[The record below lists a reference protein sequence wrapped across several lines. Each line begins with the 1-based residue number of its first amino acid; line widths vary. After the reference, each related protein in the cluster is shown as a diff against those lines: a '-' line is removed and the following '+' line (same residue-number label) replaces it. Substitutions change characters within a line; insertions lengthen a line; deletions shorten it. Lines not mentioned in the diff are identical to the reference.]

1 MNQSLE
7 LVCAE
12 AVSAHPAGPEN
23 GGPRRNS
30 KSFSICRQ
38 TQEASLSSEA
48 RPASRVLKSRT
59 PVVGLCLVL
68 TSPLFANSGNLEDL
82 SSKYENLL
90 LFQSS
95 DYESSA
101 AAKPEFEDVLLP
113 LFRRAVRNAVT
124 STNCST

>member
-1 MNQSLE
+1 MPTN
-7 LVCAE
+7 
-12 AVSAHPAGPEN
+12 PDAGLPS
-23 GGPRRNS
+23 G
-30 KSFSICRQ
+30 
-38 TQEASLSSEA
+38 A
-48 RPASRVLKSRT
+48 RPASRKLTSRKC
-59 PVVGLCLVL
+59 VACLCLVL
-68 TSPLFANSGNLEDL
+68 ASPLFANSGNLEDL
-82 SSKYENLL
+82 ASKYENLL